1 MNLLQG
7 RAEDVVVSKK
17 RDEWTSATLLQ
28 ACRDRLSPGYTK
40 VQIELALL
48 QLQGKPED
56 SPDDVMKRIEE
67 VTVKMDSDLPTK
79 TIDRLKHTAFMRMI
93 QSHVPMY
100 HHISNNAKDAED
112 PYEALKLARQYV
124 QNHGHESMYMMQ
136 IAQQVMK
143 QASKRRR
150 PRYTSAS

>member
-1 MNLLQG
+1 MNLLQS

-17 RDEWTSATLLQ
+17 RDEWTEATLLQ

-56 SPDDVMKRIEE
+56 SPDDVMKRTEE

-79 TIDRLKHTAFMRMI
+79 TGWLKHTAFMRMI

-100 HHISNNAKDAED
+100 HHISNHAKDGEN
-112 PYEALKLARQYV
+112 PYEALKLAREYV
-124 QNHGHESMYMMQ
+124 
-136 IAQQVMK
+136 
-143 QASKRRR
+143 
-150 PRYTSAS
+150 